1 VTQKP
6 ASSSPRYQALLLLL
20 ETADRVWNASRL
32 FFARW
37 NLSPSQFNVLN
48 LLFTAAE
55 GRSQIELGRLLLMH
69 RSNVTGL
76 VDRLEKRGLVERRD
90 VAGDRRVFRVVLTAK
105 GRRLIEEIHPHYFA
119 ASERAWEGVADVR
132 IQELSAAL
140 RQVAANAN
148 RAIDAGGTHEDSPIM
163 DSTD

>member
-1 VTQKP
+1 MTQKRGT
-6 ASSSPRYQALLLLL
+6 ASPRYQALLLLL

-76 VDRLEKRGLVERRD
+76 VDRLEKRGLVERLD
-90 VAGDRRVFRVVLTAK
+90 VAGDRRVFRVVLTVK
-105 GRRLIEEIHPHYFA
+105 GRRLLEEVYPHYFA
-119 ASERAWEGVADVR
+119 ASERAWKGVADAR
-132 IQELSAAL
+132 IQETSAAL
-140 RQVAANAN
+140 RQVAINAN
-148 RAIDAGGTHEDSPIM
+148 QAIDAGGTDDTSPRM
-163 DSTD
+163 ESTD